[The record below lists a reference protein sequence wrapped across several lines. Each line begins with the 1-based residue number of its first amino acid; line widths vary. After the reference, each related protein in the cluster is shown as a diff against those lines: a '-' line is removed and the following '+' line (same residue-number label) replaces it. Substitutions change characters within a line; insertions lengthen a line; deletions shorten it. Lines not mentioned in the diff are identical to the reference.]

1 MRVTLTVAHYITDM
15 ELKETT
21 SCSQAGILEGEGEH
35 EPTYKIF
42 DQKLVLP
49 TRCTGIKMEQ
59 RLKE

>member
-1 MRVTLTVAHYITDM
+1 M
-15 ELKETT
+15 ETEVVT

-42 DQKLVLP
+42 DQKLILP
-49 TRCTGIKMEQ
+49 TRYMGIKMEQ